1 MTLTAQWEI
10 VIYENS
16 RKQILANFKNTNHK
30 ISALDDTELELYN
43 LYNQENN
50 IPRRKHLGMLFS

>member
-30 ISALDDTELELYN
+30 ISALDDTELKIYN
-43 LYNQENN
+43 
-50 IPRRKHLGMLFS
+50 